1 MSFIWRNAKD
11 YNEDGSEMFDL
22 AGQLEVSL
30 H

>member
-22 AGQLEVSL
+22 AGQLEVSS